1 MGRIHDAVFN
11 PQPRA
16 PKGYRYRKTT
26 SGEWRLVCDMC
37 GSNCGQCGDTDRLGN
52 FVDVKWADG
61 KSLMQNL
68 VDKIT

>member
-37 GSNCGQCGDTDRLGN
+37 GSNCGQCGDTARHGDQGGSAHARATSEG
-52 FVDVKWADG
+52 AG
-61 KSLMQNL
+61 HA
-68 VDKIT
+68 